1 MVARTSDP
9 RSRYSTPGKG
19 VRLGWV
25 SAIAT
30 AAAAIFAAYAARQS
44 RNQVKAANEASQI
57 SADAAQIQV
66 FENIFRDIQQ
76 QEQQFYGAK
85 SASPED
91 KALRDRMF
99 FNTINYLAFL
109 LDSKILRR
117 AEFLDYFRD
126 AFLYWWTLFER
137 EVPEVDRNN
146 TRNYPEFKR
155 VVSEIKNP
163 PPKFETL

>member
-1 MVARTSDP
+1 MILESATAL
-9 RSRYSTPGKG
+9 G
-19 VRLGWV
+19 VNWDAV

-30 AAAAIFAAYAARQS
+30 AIAAGLAAYAAWQS
-44 RNQVKAANEASQI
+44 RNQVKAANEASQV

-76 QEQQFYGAK
+76 QEERFYSGK
-85 SASPED
+85 PASDEE
-91 KALRDRMF
+91 KGLRDRMF

-109 LDSKILRR
+109 IDSKILRK
-117 AEFLDYFRD
+117 AELLDYYRD

-146 TRNYPEFKR
+146 PKTYPEFKR
-155 VVSEIKNP
+155 VISDLRRQT
-163 PPKFETL
+163 PKFQFVS